1 MARPVRQFV
10 DGRFGQIHVRVATPV
25 SAPVATSVAAPV
37 TARKRPLACL
47 HMSPKSG
54 RIFTRFMAQAS
65 GERVVLA
72 HDYPGFGE
80 SDPPPGDPVVTIEDY
95 AQSLWDVVD
104 ALQLGTI
111 DLFGYHTGSLVA
123 AEAARQRPDQV
134 GAIVMISAPVFT
146 AEELAQMQATYAEIP
161 LDAAGTRFR
170 RMWDSV
176 IAHRGPGVTLAML
189 AESYAENFRAGE
201 HYEWGHRAAF
211 AYAPKFAEVV
221 GGLSQR
227 ITVLMPDDDLAAHTL
242 RIGPWLA
249 DGEIISHP
257 EWGHGFLDAHTD
269 AAVAAVASALD
280 GG

>member
-1 MARPVRQFV
+1 MRRTLVEQDQMARPVRQFV
-10 DGRFGQIHVRVATPV
+10 DGRFGQIHVRVATPLL
-25 SAPVATSVAAPV
+25 AQ
-37 TARKRPLACL
+37 KRPLACL

-54 RIFTRFMAQAS
+54 RIFARFLAQAS
-65 GERVVLA
+65 AERVVLA

-80 SDPPPGDPVVTIEDY
+80 SDPPPADPAVTIEDY

-111 DLFGYHTGSLVA
+111 DLLGYHTGSLVA
-123 AEAARQRPDQV
+123 AEAARQRPGQV

-146 AEELAQMQATYAEIP
+146 AEEVAQMQATYAEIP

-227 ITVLMPDDDLAAHTL
+227 ITVLMPDDDLATHTL
-242 RIGPWLA
+242 RIAPWLTN
-249 DGEIISHP
+249 GEIISHP
-257 EWGHGFLDAHTD
+257 EWGHGFLDAHTA

-280 GG
+280 KG